1 MKKILT
7 FLSVFLFLTLSGIAQ
22 KKFPVL
28 DKLVIPK
35 QNMQLQADIQVFNEV
50 KDTTSRKATLEYF
63 QLKPDERKA
72 VVRTGDI
79 ISRIDSPAVHPGQ
92 VVPDRSEVFMLP
104 ELYYA
109 RVAGTDE
116 QISYRILF
124 IDAGPL
130 RYNFESALFEGNV
143 RFLPVEVTDSGKI
156 KPVKKTLSV
165 PEEIIVSFDPESI
178 PLSISEVNWP
188 PREVSIKARDPRD
201 SLEVRIITMSNPAGY
216 YKSLRIEPAILIS
229 SVRTTIQGMGIQTLP
244 LHITLKGVSKYTP
257 VHVGIESSLGTLD
270 SANLV
275 LTGDKPGKIILRSES
290 LGTIEVKVVNASYRS
305 NSITIEAVF
314 PWLFLLLAIFGG
326 LIGGLGKNLLG
337 RKKIAVRSIALG
349 SIFGLIA
356 AFAYWGLGIVLI
368 GFSIETRGLNEAMVF
383 GLGLIAGYF
392 GLMTVKTPTTS

>member
-1 MKKILT
+1 MKKVLI
-7 FLSVFLFLTLSGIAQ
+7 FLSVFMLMTLAGESQ
-22 KKFPVL
+22 NQFQRL
-28 DKLVIPK
+28 DRLVIPK
-35 QNMQLQADIQVFNEV
+35 QNNQFQADVQVFNEM
-50 KDTTSRKATLEYF
+50 KDTTSRRARLESF

-72 VVRTGDI
+72 VVRTGDV
-79 ISRIDSPAVHPGQ
+79 ISRIDVPIVQPGA
-92 VVPDRSEVFMLP
+92 PERDEVFMLP

-109 RVAGTDE
+109 RVEGTDE

-130 RYNFESALFEGNV
+130 RYNFETALFEGNV
-143 RFLPVEVTDSGKI
+143 RFLPVEVTDPGKI

-216 YKSLRIEPAILIS
+216 YKSLSIEPAILIS

-275 LTGDKPGKIILRSES
+275 LNGDKPGKVILRSES
-290 LGTIEVKVVNASYRS
+290 VGTIGVKVVNANYRS
-305 NSITIEAVF
+305 NALVIEAVF
-314 PWLFLLLAIFGG
+314 PWMFLLLAILGG

-337 RKKIAVRSIALG
+337 RRKIAFRSIVLG

-356 AFAYWGLGIVLI
+356 AFAYWGLGIELI

-392 GLMTVKTPTTS
+392 GLITVKTTKTT

>member
-1 MKKILT
+1 MNKPLT
-7 FLSVFLFLTLSGIAQ
+7 FLSFLIFLALPGIAQ

-50 KDTTSRKATLEYF
+50 RDTTSRKAMLEYF

-79 ISRIDSPAVHPGQ
+79 ISRIDSPVVKPGQ
-92 VVPDRSEVFMLP
+92 INPDRSEVFMLP

-109 RVAGTDE
+109 RVEGTNE

-130 RYNFESALFEGNV
+130 RYNFETALFEGSI

-178 PLSISEVNWP
+178 PISISEVNWP
-188 PREVSIKARDPRD
+188 PREVSIKASDPID
-201 SLEVRIITMSNPAGY
+201 SLEVRILTMSNPAGY
-216 YKSLRIEPAILIS
+216 LKNLRIEPAILIS
-229 SVRTTIQGMGIQTLP
+229 SVRKTIQGMGIQTLP
-244 LHITLKGVSKYTP
+244 LHVTLKGVSKFRP
-257 VHVGIESSLGTLD
+257 LHVGIETSLGTID
-270 SANLV
+270 SANLM
-275 LTGDKPGKIILRSES
+275 LTGGRPGKVILRSES
-290 LGTIEVKVVNASYRS
+290 LGTIEVKVVNAGYRS
-305 NSITIEAVF
+305 NSIIIEAVF
-314 PWLFLLLAIFGG
+314 PWLFLLLAILGG
-326 LIGGLGKNLLG
+326 FIGGLGKNLLG
-337 RKKIAVRSIALG
+337 RKKLTIRSMTLG

-392 GLMTVKTPTTS
+392 GLIVVKSPAT

>member
-1 MKKILT
+1 MNKPLT
-7 FLSVFLFLTLSGIAQ
+7 FLSFLILLALPGIAQ

-50 KDTTSRKATLEYF
+50 RDTTSRKAMLEYF

-79 ISRIDSPAVHPGQ
+79 ISRIDSPVVKPGQ
-92 VVPDRSEVFMLP
+92 INPDRSEVFMLP

-109 RVAGTDE
+109 RVEGTNE

-130 RYNFESALFEGNV
+130 RYNFETALFEGSI

-178 PLSISEVNWP
+178 PISISEVNWP
-188 PREVSIKARDPRD
+188 PREVSIKASDPID
-201 SLEVRIITMSNPAGY
+201 SLEVRILTMSNPAGY
-216 YKSLRIEPAILIS
+216 LKNLRIEPAILIS
-229 SVRTTIQGMGIQTLP
+229 SVRKTIQGMGIQTLP
-244 LHITLKGVSKYTP
+244 LHVTLKGVSKFSP
-257 VHVGIESSLGTLD
+257 LHVGIETSLGTID
-270 SANLV
+270 SANLM
-275 LTGDKPGKIILRSES
+275 LTGGKPGKVILRSES
-290 LGTIEVKVVNASYRS
+290 LGTIEVKVVNAGYRS
-305 NSITIEAVF
+305 NSIIIEAVF
-314 PWLFLLLAIFGG
+314 PWLFLLLAILGG
-326 LIGGLGKNLLG
+326 FIGGLGKNLLG
-337 RKKIAVRSIALG
+337 RKKLTIRSMTLG

-392 GLMTVKTPTTS
+392 GLIVVKSPAT

>member
-1 MKKILT
+1 MNKPLT
-7 FLSVFLFLTLSGIAQ
+7 FLSFLILLALPGIAQ

-50 KDTTSRKATLEYF
+50 RDTTSRKAMLEYF

-79 ISRIDSPAVHPGQ
+79 ISRIDSPVVKPGQ
-92 VVPDRSEVFMLP
+92 INPDRSEVFMLP

-109 RVAGTDE
+109 RVEGTNE

-130 RYNFESALFEGNV
+130 RYNFETALFEGSI

-178 PLSISEVNWP
+178 PISISEVNWP
-188 PREVSIKARDPRD
+188 PREVSIKASDPID
-201 SLEVRIITMSNPAGY
+201 SLEVRILTMSNPAGY
-216 YKSLRIEPAILIS
+216 LKNLRIEPAILIS
-229 SVRTTIQGMGIQTLP
+229 SVRKTIQGMGIQTLP
-244 LHITLKGVSKYTP
+244 LHVTLKGVSKFRP
-257 VHVGIESSLGTLD
+257 LHVGIETSLGTID
-270 SANLV
+270 SANLM
-275 LTGDKPGKIILRSES
+275 LTGGKPGKVILRSES
-290 LGTIEVKVVNASYRS
+290 LGTIEVKVVNAGYRS
-305 NSITIEAVF
+305 NSIIIEAVF
-314 PWLFLLLAIFGG
+314 PWLFLLLAILGG
-326 LIGGLGKNLLG
+326 FIGGLGKNLLG
-337 RKKIAVRSIALG
+337 RKKLTIRSMTLG

-392 GLMTVKTPTTS
+392 GLIVVKSPAT

>member
-1 MKKILT
+1 MNKPLT
-7 FLSVFLFLTLSGIAQ
+7 FLSFLILLALPGIAQ

-50 KDTTSRKATLEYF
+50 RDTTSRKAMLEYF
-63 QLKPDERKA
+63 QLKPNERKA

-79 ISRIDSPAVHPGQ
+79 ISRIDSPVVKPGQ
-92 VVPDRSEVFMLP
+92 INPDRSEVFMLP

-109 RVAGTDE
+109 RVEGTNE

-130 RYNFESALFEGNV
+130 RYNFETALFEGSI

-178 PLSISEVNWP
+178 PISISEVNWP
-188 PREVSIKARDPRD
+188 PREVSIKASDPID
-201 SLEVRIITMSNPAGY
+201 SLEVRILTMSNPAGY
-216 YKSLRIEPAILIS
+216 LKNLRIEPAILIS
-229 SVRTTIQGMGIQTLP
+229 SVRKTIQGMGIQTLP
-244 LHITLKGVSKYTP
+244 LHVTLKGVSKFSP
-257 VHVGIESSLGTLD
+257 LHVGIETSLGTID
-270 SANLV
+270 SANLM
-275 LTGDKPGKIILRSES
+275 LTGGKPGKVILRSES
-290 LGTIEVKVVNASYRS
+290 LGTIEVKVVNAGYRS
-305 NSITIEAVF
+305 NSIIIEAVF
-314 PWLFLLLAIFGG
+314 PWLFLLLAILGG
-326 LIGGLGKNLLG
+326 FIGGLGKNLLG
-337 RKKIAVRSIALG
+337 RKKLTIRSMTLG

-392 GLMTVKTPTTS
+392 GLIVVKSPAT

>member
-1 MKKILT
+1 MNKPLT
-7 FLSVFLFLTLSGIAQ
+7 FLSFLIFLALPGIAQ

-28 DKLVIPK
+28 EKLVIPK

-50 KDTTSRKATLEYF
+50 RDTTSRKAMLEYF

-79 ISRIDSPAVHPGQ
+79 ISRIDSPVVKPGQ
-92 VVPDRSEVFMLP
+92 INPDRSEVFMLP

-109 RVAGTDE
+109 RVEGTNE

-130 RYNFESALFEGNV
+130 RYNFETALFEGSI

-178 PLSISEVNWP
+178 PISISEVNWP
-188 PREVSIKARDPRD
+188 PREVSIKASDPID
-201 SLEVRIITMSNPAGY
+201 SLEVRILTMSNPAGY
-216 YKSLRIEPAILIS
+216 LKNLRIEPAILIS
-229 SVRTTIQGMGIQTLP
+229 SVRKTIQGMGIQTLP
-244 LHITLKGVSKYTP
+244 LHVTLKGVSKFSP
-257 VHVGIESSLGTLD
+257 LHVGIETSLGTID
-270 SANLV
+270 SANLM
-275 LTGDKPGKIILRSES
+275 LTGGRPGKVILRSES
-290 LGTIEVKVVNASYRS
+290 LGTIEVKVVNAGYRS
-305 NSITIEAVF
+305 NSIIIEAVF
-314 PWLFLLLAIFGG
+314 PWLFLLLAILGG
-326 LIGGLGKNLLG
+326 FIGGLGKNLLG
-337 RKKIAVRSIALG
+337 RKKLTIRSMTLG

-392 GLMTVKTPTTS
+392 GLIVVKSPAT

>member
-1 MKKILT
+1 MNKPLT
-7 FLSVFLFLTLSGIAQ
+7 FLSFLIFLALPGIAQ

-28 DKLVIPK
+28 EKLVIPK

-50 KDTTSRKATLEYF
+50 RDTTSRKAMLEYF
-63 QLKPDERKA
+63 QLKPNERKA

-79 ISRIDSPAVHPGQ
+79 ISRIDSPVVKPGQ
-92 VVPDRSEVFMLP
+92 INPDRSEVFMLP

-109 RVAGTDE
+109 RVEGTNE

-130 RYNFESALFEGNV
+130 RYNFETALFEGSI

-178 PLSISEVNWP
+178 PISISEVNWP
-188 PREVSIKARDPRD
+188 PREVSIKASDPID
-201 SLEVRIITMSNPAGY
+201 SLEVRILTMSNPAGY
-216 YKSLRIEPAILIS
+216 LKNLRIEPAILIS
-229 SVRTTIQGMGIQTLP
+229 SVRKTIQGMGIQTLP
-244 LHITLKGVSKYTP
+244 LHVTLKGVSKFSP
-257 VHVGIESSLGTLD
+257 LHVGIETSLGTID
-270 SANLV
+270 SANLM
-275 LTGDKPGKIILRSES
+275 LTGGRPGKVILRSES
-290 LGTIEVKVVNASYRS
+290 LGTIEVKVVNAGYRS
-305 NSITIEAVF
+305 NSIIIEAVF
-314 PWLFLLLAIFGG
+314 PWLFLLLAILGG
-326 LIGGLGKNLLG
+326 FIGGLGKNLLG
-337 RKKIAVRSIALG
+337 RKKLTIRSMTLG

-392 GLMTVKTPTTS
+392 GLIVVKSPAT